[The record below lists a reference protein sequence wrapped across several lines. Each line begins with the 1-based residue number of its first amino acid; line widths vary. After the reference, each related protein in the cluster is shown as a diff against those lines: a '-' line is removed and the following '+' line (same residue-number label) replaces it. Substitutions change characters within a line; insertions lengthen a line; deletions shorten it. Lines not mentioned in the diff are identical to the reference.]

1 VQACPDDN
9 ALVAMADHGLDAAVE
24 VHIDECEHCRRVV
37 AAAIA
42 AKSLAVGTPPPGDD
56 LPSLDV
62 DVSDRYIISAVLGR
76 GGMGTV
82 YLAQD
87 RTLGRAVALKL
98 HHRAGAERLHRE
110 AMAMAKLAHPNVV
123 TVFEVATVDDRLYVA
138 MEYVRG
144 ETFRGWFAT
153 ETRGWRDIIAMLCG
167 AGEGLVAAHAAGLI
181 HRDFKP
187 ENILVGDDG
196 RPRVGDFGLARI
208 GPAPAADA
216 INVALADTALTQA
229 GSVLGTP
236 AYMAPEQLAGDTVD
250 ERCDQ
255 FAFCIVAWEA
265 LYGERPFTGIDR
277 TERKEPR
284 RSAVPVRVRRVLER
298 GLALDPAARYS
309 DMRGLLAALRT
320 ASRSRT
326 KTRVA
331 VALAGAAIL
340 VGGGYAAITSMQQQR
355 HAEACLAEG
364 EAVRGLVGQ
373 PTQLSLRMQFLATG
387 SPLAT
392 DAFGHAMSVLAPYAD
407 TLAAQ
412 TTRACNAT
420 SEPAELR
427 AARKSCLESHTRELA
442 AFTEALAHPDAEAVY
457 HAPGAAWSMSEV
469 LPCSDPSALM
479 AHARR
484 RASTVQGDL
493 DHIKALNQLGHYRKA
508 LTEANALL
516 DKTRKAGDRE
526 GELSALIVAG
536 QAQVELENS
545 AAKGAFEQA
554 TALAESLGHDAEAA
568 DAYAS
573 LASIAGTI
581 DRDYALAQRYL
592 GLSRAKLERIGGK
605 NLMIRG
611 DLFTTEA
618 SIASDNFQFDKAEV
632 AARQAVATLE
642 QAVGPSHPRVGAAVE
657 ILSQILFG
665 EHKTEEAMQ
674 LARRGLA
681 ILSQSYGLDHPTT
694 AGAEMNLSFGL
705 IEAKKYDD
713 ARALLL
719 HADSVFARVYG
730 DVHPVRAAI
739 AGNLGDI
746 EQLQDHWTA
755 ALGHYRRAVALL
767 EQTVGPDSE
776 DVSGARRDVAKV
788 LGLADRTREAIE
800 EQQRAIAILVKA
812 GPNGE
817 SRLVGALVELAEMQ
831 LELEN
836 KTAAKQSLDRALAL
850 SKALPADAEELAR
863 ARELLTYTR

>member
-1 VQACPDDN
+1 MQACPDDN
-9 ALVAMADHGLDAAVE
+9 ALVAMADQGLDAAVE
-24 VHIDECEHCRRVV
+24 VHIDECDHCRRVV

-42 AKSLAVGTPPPGDD
+42 AKSLAVGTPPPGDE

-62 DVSDRYIISAVLGR
+62 DVSDRYVISAVLGR

-87 RTLGRAVALKL
+87 RTLGRDVALKL

-144 ETFRGWFAT
+144 ETFRGWRSAEPRT
-153 ETRGWRDIIAMLCG
+153 WREIITMLCG

-216 INVALADTALTQA
+216 INAALADTALTQA

-236 AYMAPEQLAGDTVD
+236 AYMAPEQFAGDTVD
-250 ERCDQ
+250 ARCDQ

-265 LYGERPFTGIDR
+265 LYGERPFAGIDR
-277 TERKEPR
+277 TKRKEPR
-284 RSAVPVRVRRVLER
+284 RSAVPLRVRRVLER
-298 GLALDPAARYS
+298 GLAVEPAGRFA
-309 DMRGLLAALRT
+309 DMRALLAALRAAVT
-320 ASRSRT
+320 PRT
-326 KTRVA
+326 KQRIAMALVGAA
-331 VALAGAAIL
+331 VIAGAGFSA
-340 VGGGYAAITSMQQQR
+340 VTTMHEHRQ
-355 HAEACLAEG
+355 AEACAAEG
-364 EAVRGLVGQ
+364 DSVRGLVGQ
-373 PTQLSLRMQFLATG
+373 PTQLALRMQFLATG
-387 SPLAT
+387 SPLAA
-392 DAFGHAMSVLAPYAD
+392 DAFDHAMGVLAPYAD

-412 TTRACNAT
+412 TTRACNAK

-442 AFTEALAHPDAEAVY
+442 AFTEVLANPDAGVVF
-457 HAPGAAWSMSEV
+457 HAPAAAWSMSEV
-469 LPCSDPSALM
+469 LPCSDPSALL

-484 RASTVQGDL
+484 QASTVQEDL
-493 DHIKALNQLGHYRKA
+493 DHVKALSQLGRYREA
-508 LTEANALL
+508 LTAANALL

-526 GELSALIVAG
+526 GELAALMVAG
-536 QAQVELENS
+536 QAQVELQD
-545 AAKGAFEQA
+545 AAAARVFEQA
-554 TALAESLGHDAEAA
+554 TALAESLGHDADAA

-581 DRDYALAQRYL
+581 DRDYAMAHRYL
-592 GLSRAKLERIGGK
+592 GLSRAKLERLGGQ
-605 NLMIRG
+605 NLLIRG

-618 SIASDNFQFDKAEV
+618 SVLSDNFQLDKAEV

-642 QAVGPSHPRVGAAVE
+642 QALGPQHPRVGAAVE

-665 EHKTEEAMQ
+665 EHKTDEAMQ

-681 ILSQSYGLDHPTT
+681 VLTQSYGLEHPTT

-705 IEAKKYDD
+705 IESKQFDD

-719 HADSVFARVYG
+719 HADSVMARVYG

-739 AGNLGDI
+739 AGNLGDV
-746 EQLQDHWTA
+746 EQMQDHWDA
-755 ALGHYRRAVALL
+755 ALAHYRRAVALL

-776 DVSGARRDVAKV
+776 DVSGARRDVARV
-788 LGLADRTREAIE
+788 LGLANRTREAIE
-800 EQQRAIAILVKA
+800 EQQRAIAILTK
-812 GPNGE
+812 NGVNDE

-831 LELEN
+831 LEAKN
-836 KTAAKQSLDRALAL
+836 KAAAKQSLDRALAL
-850 SKALPADAEELAR
+850 AKALPAEAEELAR
-863 ARELLTYTR
+863 ARELLPFTR